1 MEKLVKK
8 KQAKEE
14 LDKFRIKFGK
24 PSEIP
29 NSEIPTSFD
38 LRQINGFNFAGKI
51 RD

>member
-1 MEKLVKK
+1 MEELVKK

-14 LDKFRIKFGK
+14 LDKWRVQYKK
-24 PSEIP
+24 QSDIP
-29 NSEIPTSFD
+29 NSEIPDSFD